1 MQGENTWLTKG
12 FDMVDALL
20 DWCQDN
26 ELYLILD
33 LHAAPGGQGYDQG
46 ISDYDTSKPSLWESN
61 ENKQKMVALWGKLAE
76 RYKNEEW
83 IGGYDIL
90 NEPNW
95 NLSGNEIKNLYVQV
109 TNAIRAHDTNHII
122 FIEGNWFA
130 NDFTGLTPPWDNN
143 MVYSFHK
150 YWNNNTQNTIQWV
163 LDMRDQFNVPLW
175 MGESGENSNVWFK
188 EAIKLFEDN
197 NIGWAWWP
205 WKRIETIVS
214 SFSIK
219 SNSKYNSVVDYFK
232 GNSGAPSAGDAY
244 QGMLELAAAA
254 KIENCDFRK
263 GVIDAMLRQ
272 PSAEELKPFTVAK
285 VIKVKK
291 HPDADRLKVCNIKT
305 IKGNFQV
312 VCGAPNAR
320 EGMLGVFAP
329 ENSFIPGTKVKLKR
343 SKIRGIES
351 CGMLVSEREMGISD
365 EHDEIIEID
374 SSNTKM
380 DSGLKRFITYDS
392 LSEFSFHVSGPLM
405 MVYWLRDL
413 KFDYIELAI
422 LINVSQVLGLFSMRY
437 WGKRIDNNGSYST
450 IRFTSFCIGIFP
462 MFWVGIYYLPNEL
475 ILAGSIII
483 ASLASLM
490 FSGRALALDNRLY
503 EHMKNKKMIKVTS
516 KRFFFRGLSI
526 FIGGLIGGLL
536 TRNENSFS
544 NYIELDTVIHAVMG
558 FSTVL
563 RLGVWSYFLIDK
575 RSEI

>member
-1 MQGENTWLTKG
+1 MVPKRKRQSKQIKSSLRISTVEGSWWAVMYGMVETYFGAFFEYLKYTNYEISILSTLPIFIGAVFQNLTG
-12 FDMVDALL
+12 WF
-20 DWCQDN
+20 
-26 ELYLILD
+26 
-33 LHAAPGGQGYDQG
+33 
-46 ISDYDTSKPSLWESN
+46 
-61 ENKQKMVALWGKLAE
+61 
-76 RYKNEEW
+76 
-83 IGGYDIL
+83 YDIL
-90 NEPNW
+90 RSRKTLLIILKCIQTITIP
-95 NLSGNEIKNLYVQV
+95 LILFAGYSSGNYFLLLAFICLYYALAMSQMSPWTSWMGYLVPGRLRGRYFGNRSQV
-109 TNAIRAHDTNHII
+109 VRIFMLISSLLAGAILNSYEESNTFNGFIII
-122 FIEGNWFA
+122 FSLGMVA
-130 NDFTGLTPPWDNN
+130 NFG
-143 MVYSFHK
+143 
-150 YWNNNTQNTIQWV
+150 
-163 LDMRDQFNVPLW
+163 
-175 MGESGENSNVWFK
+175 
-188 EAIKLFEDN
+188 
-197 NIGWAWWP
+197 
-205 WKRIETIVS
+205 
-214 SFSIK
+214 SIYYL
-219 SNSKYNSVVDYFK
+219 N
-232 GNSGAPSAGDAY
+232 
-244 QGMLELAAAA
+244 
-254 KIENCDFRK
+254 
-263 GVIDAMLRQ
+263 RQ
-272 PSAEELKPFTVAK
+272 YE
-285 VIKVKK
+285 
-291 HPDADRLKVCNIKT
+291 
-305 IKGNFQV
+305 
-312 VCGAPNAR
+312 
-320 EGMLGVFAP
+320 P
-329 ENSFIPGTKVKLKR
+329 ENTT
-343 SKIRGIES
+343 
-351 CGMLVSEREMGISD
+351 D
-365 EHDEIIEID
+365 DEIIEID
-374 SSNTKM
+374 SSNKNM

-536 TRNENSFS
+536 TRNESNFS